1 MSNRRVTTSDVTL
14 LQHHLSS
21 KALTCLHE
29 PEGMLPYHFVIP
41 TYDAVA
47 GADDDD
53 ALPER
58 SSVGHYLQMYDWD
71 ACLFAQAAHRIGID
85 GLPLSVVRNFL
96 ALQQSNGFIPR
107 TVSPAQIWD
116 SGDVCKPFLCQTLL
130 AEMEKTG
137 WAERSV
143 VATLLDGLNRY
154 LEYFQNNRRHTS
166 GLYCWRNVLE
176 SGIDNNLAL
185 LAPQEALKDEN
196 QTAVTFPDGRLLA
209 TDLNSY
215 LCAEFRAFSRLAS
228 SCRRHDLAQRYE
240 QLGSDLARAIEELLW
255 DDELGMYVNLD
266 PVTGETVRLRCV
278 SGLMPVLFGVAS
290 DHRSRRAMQ
299 ENVLNDEHF
308 LRPYGVASMAA
319 SEPLSHQ
326 SARGLYGRAIVCNWN
341 GPVWVLPNVLV
352 VRTLLRLNMRKAAVN
367 IARRVI
373 AVMVKS
379 LRETGVLHENYN
391 ADTGKQLWA
400 PKFMSWNITA
410 LELCDLV
417 AQNQTVNI
425 ARQRQLAPGLA
436 HQPAA

>member
-1 MSNRRVTTSDVTL
+1 MRNRRVTKSDVTM
-14 LQHHLSS
+14 LQHHLRS

-29 PEGMLPYHFVIP
+29 PDGLLPYHFVIP

-47 GADDDD
+47 GSDDHN

-71 ACLFAQAAHRIGID
+71 ACLFAQAAHHIGVV

-96 ALQQSNGFIPR
+96 ALQEETGFIPR
-107 TVSPAQIWD
+107 TVSPGQIWD
-116 SGDVCKPFLCQTLL
+116 SGDICKPFLSQTLL
-130 AEMEKTG
+130 AQMERTG
-137 WAERSV
+137 WAQHAE
-143 VATLLDGLNRY
+143 VAALLDGLNRY
-154 LEYFQNNRRHTS
+154 LEYFQHNRRHAC
-166 GLYCWRNVLE
+166 GLYYWRNVLE
-176 SGIDNNLAL
+176 SGIDNNMAL

-196 QTAVTFPDGRLLA
+196 QTAVTFPDGHLLA

-228 SCRRHDLAQRYE
+228 HCGRNDLAQRYAE
-240 QLGSDLARAIEELLW
+240 LATDLAAAIEDRLW
-255 DDELGMYVNLD
+255 DEELGMYVNLD
-266 PVTGETVRLRCV
+266 PRTNTTVRLRCV

-290 DHRSRRAMQ
+290 DERSRRVMHD
-299 ENVLNDEHF
+299 NVLNDEHF
-308 LRPYGVASMAA
+308 LRPFGVASMAA
-319 SEPLSHQ
+319 SEPLSNQ
-326 SARGLYGRAIVCNWN
+326 SPRGLYGRAIVCNWN

-352 VRTLLRLNMRKAAVN
+352 VRTLLRLGMRAAAANV
-367 IARRVI
+367 ARRVI

-400 PKFMSWNITA
+400 PNFMSWNITA

-417 AQNQTVNI
+417 AQAQT
-425 ARQRQLAPGLA
+425 AGTASRR
-436 HQPAA
+436 AA